1 MGRKIS
7 TQSERSFEKYL
18 QENAYTDWEFEPD
31 FAGQTKHPDYLLR
44 WRGDAF
50 LFEVKELCR
59 KRPVPPA
66 AVHTDPYAS
75 LRAEINEARKQFRGF
90 KGNCCSLVVMNIDD
104 WEARLDP
111 KFVLA
116 AMLGDLGIAMDFD
129 ARQGRPV
136 EATEQSAF
144 LKRGKMRDPKSGQPQ
159 NTTVSSI
166 IVLEEYAPPNPAYR
180 QAFAEE
186 VARREANQGRALTAN
201 EKVSVTHDLMLQQR
215 LSLHLP
221 AVPRVR
227 VIRNPFARIPFPR
240 GLFLGP
246 YDEHWEYADAEVHR
260 VFAGAL
266 AREIE
271 LEERVAGD
279 DENRLLP

>member
-1 MGRKIS
+1 MSRKS
-7 TQSERSFEKYL
+7 RTQSEQLFEKYL
-18 QENAYTDWEFEPD
+18 LANAHTEWEFEPD

-50 LFEVKELCR
+50 LFEVKELRR

-75 LRAEINEARKQFRGF
+75 LRAEINEAREQFRGF

-116 AMLGDLGIAMDFD
+116 AMLGDLGFAMDFD

-144 LKRGKMRDPKSGQPQ
+144 LKHGKMRDPKSGQPQ

-166 IVLEEYAPPNPAYR
+166 IVLEEYVPPDPAYR
-180 QAFAEE
+180 QAFAKE
-186 VARREANQGRALTAN
+186 VAKREANQGRRLTSD
-201 EKVSVTHDLMLQQR
+201 EKGSVKHDLMLQRR
-215 LSLHLP
+215 LSLHRP
-221 AVPRVR
+221 AVGRVR
-227 VIRNPFARIPFPR
+227 VIRNPFARISFPR
-240 GLFLGP
+240 DLFLGP
-246 YDEHWEYADAEVHR
+246 YDEHWEYADSEVHR
-260 VFAGAL
+260 IFAGAL

-271 LEERVAGD
+271 PEDGVAGD
-279 DENRLLP
+279 DENGPLP